1 MSDEI
6 IFRYLTDLRSRSALL
21 HTPIPSRFSSCPSP
35 SPSPLTSP
43 PSSPLSPPLCSNDEV
58 RLQSS
63 LDLRSYISRLSREL
77 PPDSFSL
84 LLSDVNKTIF
94 TLVNSSDPH
103 DKLASISLISH
114 LLPIPYEDNETKLIR
129 FANYLR
135 MIFQH
140 NGMSD
145 LDTRLL
151 REAAHALG
159 LLASEG
165 GVLAAD
171 MVELEVKR
179 SLEWLEGDRSE
190 QRRYCAVCV
199 LKELAVHTPT
209 LFNIHVGV
217 FLDRIWLGHAGPQA
231 AWCGRRRCDALRACL
246 RLIAKRSWKLRQA
259 RYTLIYQE
267 VLVSVRGGGAEGIH
281 AGLMTI
287 GELLRNTGE
296 FMQSRYREVC
306 EIVMRYREHKERFI
320 RESRH
325 PPCCPCWRPTRP
337 PPSTRSTSGTR
348 SSYLLTSLK
357 LASSSREVLFISL
370 GQLAAVHAPR
380 HPALTWT

>member
-1 MSDEI
+1 MQA
-6 IFRYLTDLRSRSALL
+6 SA
-21 HTPIPSRFSSCPSP
+21 
-35 SPSPLTSP
+35 
-43 PSSPLSPPLCSNDEV
+43 
-58 RLQSS
+58 
-63 LDLRSYISRLSREL
+63 DLRSYISRLSREL
-77 PPDSFSL
+77 PADSFSL

-103 DKLASISLISH
+103 DKLASISLIAQ
-114 LLPIPYEDNETKLIR
+114 LLPIASDDNETKLIR

-140 NGMSD
+140 SGMSE

-171 MVELEVKR
+171 MVEFEVKR

-199 LKELAVHTPT
+199 LKELAEHTPT

-217 FLDRIWLGHAGPQA
+217 FLDRIWLVMRDPKLMVREASCEAP
-231 AWCGRRRCDALRACL
+231 RACL

-259 RYTLIYQE
+259 RYSLIWQE
-267 VLVSVRGGGAEGIH
+267 VLVSVRGGGIEGVH

-296 FMQSRYREVC
+296 FMQPRYREVC
-306 EIVMRYREHKERFI
+306 EIVMRYREHKDKFI
-320 RESRH
+320 RETVIALIPLLASYH
-325 PPCCPCWRPTRP
+325 P
-337 PPSTRSTSGTR
+337 TSFHSFYFR
-348 SSYLLTSLK
+348 DALSYLLTSLK

-370 GQLAAVHAPR
+370 GQLALSMRHAILPDLDIILALAKGWRDPTRRCFPR
-380 HPALTWT
+380 ASRRASAHSRTCCCASV